1 MATAV
6 KQEIH
11 QDLRSMP
18 STYAN
23 RLVCGVKPKV
33 AKRYGDWDQDQIP
46 RVSTLDEVHR
56 CRHRPLITI
65 NPERRLRREFALMF

>member
-33 AKRYGDWDQDQIP
+33 AKRYGNRTRTRTKYHGFP
-46 RVSTLDEVHR
+46 PSTRYTAVDTA
-56 CRHRPLITI
+56 P
-65 NPERRLRREFALMF
+65 